1 MQNENTNSNKDIESS
16 KKSFLSRKIDTIT
29 NQYFKFPKSAQKQHF
44 KTVMIIIINIYTF
57 LKIVHANTQ
66 LLL

>member
-1 MQNENTNSNKDIESS
+1 MQNENTNSNKDIQSS

-44 KTVMIIIINIYTF
+44 KNSDDYNNQYLHF
-57 LKIVHANTQ
+57 P
-66 LLL
+66 